1 MIETITEKTA
11 TRPGAEAPPSGSTAE
26 RLVRWSVA
34 TMERTPWWFVAL
46 AARVF
51 PAAVFWQSGR
61 TKVDGFALKDSTF
74 FLFEYEYALPVID
87 PALAAYLAT
96 IAEHVLPVLLVI
108 GLATRHAALA
118 LLVMTA
124 TIQIFVYPQ
133 AWVTHGLWAAALLV
147 IVARGPGALSLDAL
161 IARRFAQKGM
171 SSSRSS

>member
-1 MIETITEKTA
+1 MIETISENAAAGTA
-11 TRPGAEAPPSGSTAE
+11 ADARPDRSMIA
-26 RLVRWSVA
+26 RLVRGSVGL
-34 TMERTPWWFVAL
+34 MERTPWSVVAL
-46 AARVF
+46 AVRFF

-96 IAEHVLPVLLVI
+96 AAEHVLPALLVI
-108 GLATRHAALA
+108 GLASRYAALG

-124 TIQIFVYPQ
+124 TIQIFVYPD

-161 IARRFAQKGM
+161 IARRFAQNGM